1 MVLKKTAL
9 AAGILLASSQIAYAN
24 DLNINGFMSV
34 GVGTSDKDIG
44 INRMDDGANFTNDA
58 VVGLQISKRL
68 NSTTTAT
75 TQLIARG
82 DDGFNS
88 EAAWAYVTYAATN
101 NTDVRIGRLRTPF
114 FYYSDFLEVG
124 YAYNWIRPVTEV
136 YGTLEPFSSLNAIDV
151 SHSFSIGRNDGSI
164 QAYYGRYNGDFELPL
179 GTQFAPTT
187 IELENAMGLVFSA
200 TRGNFGTRISFH
212 QASVSAD
219 VNFEGLFIETGA
231 GPEKVE
237 DGLVNVPGVGPL
249 PVGLVTNTP
258 VDDRVTEFYQAALTF
273 DNGDFSAIAEA
284 TQLKHRN
291 GAFTNEMGYLVSV
304 AKRFDDTTIHLT
316 YSGNEDKPSSK
327 YNQLQDETQNSVIL
341 GARFDYDAATAF
353 KIEAQHTE
361 YDEGTANS
369 KKVSGMTYS
378 ASIQLVF

>member
-44 INRMDDGANFTNDA
+44 INGIDDGANFTNDA

-136 YGTLEPFSSLNAIDV
+136 YATLEPFSSLNAIDV

-164 QAYYGRYNGDFELPL
+164 QAYYGRYDGDFEFE
-179 GTQFAPTT
+179 GTNFDIGLKHAT
-187 IELENAMGLVFSA
+187 GLVFSA
-200 TRGNFGTRISFH
+200 TRGNFGTRLSYH
-212 QASVSAD
+212 QAD
-219 VNFEGLFIETGA
+219 VTSGPTG
-231 GPEKVE
+231 
-237 DGLVNVPGVGPL
+237 
-249 PVGLVTNTP
+249 TNLTLI
-258 VDDRVTEFYQAALTF
+258 DALTTQFYQGALTF
-273 DNGDFSAIAEA
+273 DNGDFLAIAEA
-284 TQLKHRN
+284 TQLKHDN
-291 GAFTNEMGYLVSV
+291 NVFTDQTSFLVSV
-304 AKRFDDTTIHLT
+304 AKRFNDTTLHLT
-316 YSGNEDKPSSK
+316 YSDREGKPTASQIEN
-327 YNQLQDETQNSVIL
+327 NQPSEQSSVIL

-353 KIEAQHTE
+353 KLEAQYTE
-361 YDEGTANS
+361 YDADTTNS
-369 KKVSGMTYS
+369 TSVSGMTYS

>member
-9 AAGILLASSQIAYAN
+9 AAGILLATSQMAYAN

-34 GVGTSDKDIG
+34 GVGTSDSKVK
-44 INRMDDGANFTNDA
+44 INGMDNGANFTNDA

-68 NSTTTAT
+68 NDTTSAT

-88 EAAWAYVTYAATN
+88 EAAWAYITYSASD

-136 YGTLEPFSSLNAIDV
+136 YGTLEPFSSLNAVDV
-151 SHSFSIGRNDGSI
+151 THNFSFGRNDGSV
-164 QAYYGRYNGDFELPL
+164 QAYYGRYDGDFDLPVGL
-179 GTQFAPTT
+179 NLIPTS
-187 IELENAMGLVFSA
+187 ISLEDAMGVVFSA
-200 TRGNFGTRISFH
+200 TRGNFGTRLSYH
-212 QASVSAD
+212 QASVTA
-219 VNFEGLFIETGA
+219 NIGA
-231 GPEKVE
+231 AP
-237 DGLVNVPGVGPL
+237 
-249 PVGLVTNTP
+249 TP
-258 VDDRVTEFYQAALTF
+258 QIDDRITQFYQAALTF
-273 DNGDFSAIAEA
+273 DNGDIAAIAEA

-291 GAFTNEMGYLVSV
+291 GGFTDEMGYLISV
-304 AKRFDDTTIHLT
+304 AKRLNDTTLHLT

-327 YNQLQDETQNSVIL
+327 YNQLQDEKQSSVIL

-378 ASIQLVF
+378 ASVQLVF